1 MIAHINKI
9 KFPHEIIGQNLH
21 CINSAYS
28 SSTTKVIL
36 SMATHRTYWF
46 LVCTHLRTYF
56 WKVTISQKYIIS
68 TSLLSILWNIISM
81 QNANLNA
88 NLCSFEAQKE
98 RKITLC
104 TFFSHAGYHKFEMD
118 KKKLCN
124 IFWLLY
130 NKLGAI

>member
-1 MIAHINKI
+1 
-9 KFPHEIIGQNLH
+9 
-21 CINSAYS
+21 
-28 SSTTKVIL
+28 
-36 SMATHRTYWF
+36 
-46 LVCTHLRTYF
+46 
-56 WKVTISQKYIIS
+56 
-68 TSLLSILWNIISM
+68 M

-118 KKKLCN
+118 RKILCN
-124 IFWLLY
+124 IFSLLY